1 MVKPVQAPPVAA
13 LATASNVTAATQRT
27 MTPNQPSNNAPLSV
41 MIVEIIGYGGGD
53 GVQDQRQDEK
63 KQHKSENNGIYDPKS
78 SFKLL
83 GNGMLTQEQ
92 QKNLTD
98 DERSKLR
105 QFEQSNAL

>member
-63 KQHKSENNGIYDPKS
+63 KQHKSENNGIYDPKQLVQTS
-78 SFKLL
+78 RKRYVDARTAKKS
-83 GNGMLTQEQ
+83 NGRRKKQ
-92 QKNLTD
+92 
-98 DERSKLR
+98 
-105 QFEQSNAL
+105 A